1 LGWEKRGKRND
12 DNANIEK
19 FPLST
24 SSRANSRDRLG
35 STTVVK
41 PPRRRRTPPP
51 PERAYHH
58 GDLRR
63 AVLDEALRLIEERG
77 HVDFTLREVARRV
90 GVSHMAPYRHFADKR
105 ALLTAITI
113 EAQRMLAD
121 RIQAALDASGPELRP
136 RFLAAGWS
144 YVHFA
149 LEAPAAFRVMYS
161 GEIDELDPAIT
172 ATKARSFGILLR
184 FIEEAQ
190 RSGAFPHGD
199 PPVLATPIWAMHHGL
214 AILAA
219 TGALGEPGS
228 EAVKG
233 AVDDAHGRLL
243 DGLLAG
249 SEACTSGGR
258 APIMPR

>member
-1 LGWEKRGKRND
+1 L
-12 DNANIEK
+12 
-19 FPLST
+19 
-24 SSRANSRDRLG
+24 
-35 STTVVK
+35 VK
-41 PPRRRRTPPP
+41 SPRRPRKPSVPA
-51 PERAYHH
+51 RAYHH

-90 GVSHMAPYRHFADKR
+90 GVSHTAPYRHFADKR

-113 EAQRMLAD
+113 EAQRMLAE
-121 RIQAALDASGPELRP
+121 RIQAAHDAAGSALRP

-161 GEIDELDPAIT
+161 GEIDELEPAIT
-172 ATKARSFGILLR
+172 ASKERSFGILLR

-190 RSGAFPHGD
+190 RGGAFPPGD
-199 PPVLATPIWAMHHGL
+199 PRTLATPIWAMHHGL

-219 TGALGEPGS
+219 SGALGEPGS
-228 EAVKG
+228 EAVKR

-243 DGLLAG
+243 DGLLHDG
-249 SEACTSGGR
+249 EACTSGEG
-258 APIMPR
+258 APIMRR

>member
-1 LGWEKRGKRND
+1 V
-12 DNANIEK
+12 A
-19 FPLST
+19 
-24 SSRANSRDRLG
+24 
-35 STTVVK
+35 K

-113 EAQRMLAD
+113 EAQRMLGD
-121 RIQAALDASGPELRP
+121 RVQAALDAAGRELRP

-161 GEIDELDPAIT
+161 GEIDELDPAVT
-172 ATKARSFGILLR
+172 GTKERSLGILLH
-184 FIEEAQ
+184 FIAEAQ
-190 RSGAFPHGD
+190 RTGAFPRGD
-199 PPVLATPIWAMHHGL
+199 PRALATPIWAMHHGL

-228 EAVKG
+228 EAVRR

-249 SEACTSGGR
+249 GEACTSDSR
-258 APIMPR
+258 ASIMPR

>member
-1 LGWEKRGKRND
+1 L
-12 DNANIEK
+12 
-19 FPLST
+19 
-24 SSRANSRDRLG
+24 
-35 STTVVK
+35 VK

-105 ALLTAITI
+105 ALLTAITV
-113 EAQRMLAD
+113 EAQRMLGD
-121 RIQAALDASGPELRP
+121 RIQAALDAAGTELRP

-161 GEIDELDPAIT
+161 GEIDELDPGVT
-172 ATKARSFGILLR
+172 ATLERSFGILLR

-190 RSGAFPHGD
+190 SKGAFPRGD
-199 PPVLATPIWAMHHGL
+199 PRELATPIWAMHHGL
-214 AILAA
+214 AILAG

-228 EAVKG
+228 EALRR
-233 AVDDAHGRLL
+233 AVDDAHARLL

-249 SEACTSGGR
+249 GEACTSDGR
-258 APIMPR
+258 ASILLG

>member
-1 LGWEKRGKRND
+1 L
-12 DNANIEK
+12 
-19 FPLST
+19 
-24 SSRANSRDRLG
+24 
-35 STTVVK
+35 VK

-90 GVSHMAPYRHFADKR
+90 GVSHTAPYRHFADKR
-105 ALLTAITI
+105 ALLTAITV

-121 RIQAALDASGPELRP
+121 RVQAALDAAGRELRP

-161 GEIDELDPAIT
+161 GEIDELDPGVAG
-172 ATKARSFGILLR
+172 TKERSLGILLR

-190 RSGAFPHGD
+190 RAGAFPRGD
-199 PPVLATPIWAMHHGL
+199 PRALATPIWAMHHGL

-228 EAVKG
+228 EAVRR

-249 SEACTSGGR
+249 GEACTSDSR
-258 APIMPR
+258 ESILPR

>member
-1 LGWEKRGKRND
+1 VL
-12 DNANIEK
+12 
-19 FPLST
+19 
-24 SSRANSRDRLG
+24 
-35 STTVVK
+35 K

-90 GVSHMAPYRHFADKR
+90 GVSHTAPYRHFADKR
-105 ALLTAITI
+105 ALLTAITV

-121 RIQAALDASGPELRP
+121 RIQAALDAAGSELRP

-161 GEIDELDPAIT
+161 SEIDELEPAI
-172 ATKARSFGILLR
+172 AGSKERSFGILLR

-190 RSGAFPHGD
+190 RAGAFPRGD
-199 PPVLATPIWAMHHGL
+199 PRALATPIWAMHHGL

-228 EAVKG
+228 EAVRR
-233 AVDDAHGRLL
+233 AVDDAHARLL

-249 SEACTSGGR
+249 GETCTSDD
-258 APIMPR
+258 PSTIVPR

>member
-1 LGWEKRGKRND
+1 M
-12 DNANIEK
+12 A
-19 FPLST
+19 
-24 SSRANSRDRLG
+24 
-35 STTVVK
+35 K
-41 PPRRRRTPPP
+41 PTRRPRTPPP
-51 PERAYHH
+51 PARAYHH

-90 GVSHMAPYRHFADKR
+90 GVSHTAPYRHFADKR

-113 EAQRMLAD
+113 EAQWMLAA
-121 RIQAALDASGPELRP
+121 RIQAALDAAGTELRP

-161 GEIDELDPAIT
+161 GEIDELDPAIV
-172 ATKARSFGILLR
+172 ATKEHSFGILLR

-190 RSGAFPHGD
+190 RVGAFPPGD
-199 PPVLATPIWAMHHGL
+199 PRALATPIWAMHHGL

-219 TGALGEPGS
+219 SGALGEPGS
-228 EAVKG
+228 EVVKR

-243 DGLLAG
+243 DGLLHG
-249 SEACTSGGR
+249 GEACTSKAGT
-258 APIMPR
+258 PIMPR